1 MLKYTIGRVVLVL
14 VNPILRHSLLS
25 LPLEA
30 KLILIVIYPTIATT
44 EPHKLRFRLGFGLG
58 LLT

>member
-1 MLKYTIGRVVLVL
+1 MVLVL
-14 VNPILRHSLLS
+14 VSPFLHHSLLS

-30 KLILIVIYPTIATT
+30 KLTLVTISPTIVTMKI
-44 EPHKLRFRLGFGLG
+44 HKLRFRLGLG